1 MWLSGTLGR
10 FGGPAHLLPLPEK
23 LNALH
28 VAYLFEAG
36 SRVGVFEGLAGS
48 VEIYIKF
55 GEKTYGFN
63 RGMNRAK
70 FIFQFHNLPHFFGC
84 GLNVRKLE

>member
-1 MWLSGTLGR
+1 M
-10 FGGPAHLLPLPEK
+10 
-23 LNALH
+23 
-28 VAYLFEAG
+28 
-36 SRVGVFEGLAGS
+36 AGS